1 MASVTGTVVEQM
13 SRDPKFQG
21 LNAATT
27 VTVIDKV
34 VKKAYQISTQDS

>member
-1 MASVTGTVVEQM
+1 MDSVTGTVVEQM
-13 SRDPKFQG
+13 SHDPKFQG

-34 VKKAYQISTQDS
+34 VKKAQQISTKKS